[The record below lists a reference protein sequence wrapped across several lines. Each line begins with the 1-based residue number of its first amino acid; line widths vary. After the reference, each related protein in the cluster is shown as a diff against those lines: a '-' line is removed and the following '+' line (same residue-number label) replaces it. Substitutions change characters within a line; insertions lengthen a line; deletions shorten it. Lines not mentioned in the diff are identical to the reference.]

1 MKYCVVVSTAF
12 SFIQAI
18 EQALRLVLDPWELKE
33 AVSYAQAEELLETYP
48 VQAVLVD
55 EATMPSSPAAFF
67 RSNVE
72 RYGETWFVS
81 VGESQYPG
89 ALRLELPIEK
99 ETFGFF
105 MQQRRTQENQQT
117 PAWVREYMGNIYP
130 ILLTHFWNGLLNRWV
145 KSDRTMIMMAAR
157 RMNMSNLENTHILPI
172 LMKTVHN
179 NKVAANYDEAT
190 RDHLF
195 FQELLR
201 DHVLMDDHAGA
212 AMDRFSQKW
221 AIIYYSDMYPVSI
234 QELKKRCTEAADVA
248 ENSNWLL
255 SFYIGHPCLPEELL
269 SQWEKLEEISE
280 EDVGYSSRV
289 VQLETS
295 NHRQLAQLPEMSQW
309 RVLLEQG
316 RCTEVQEGI
325 SSFIM
330 RLASEDL
337 LDAQWLSRFRDDF
350 LLEIYR
356 ALQIHGIP
364 AEKIMTEQLAGEE
377 FNRSVSSV
385 KQFQGWLQVILGN
398 MAEFL
403 ETETPDTLVKKA
415 QKYILQNLDQ
425 PLSRDDIAAHV
436 FISSGYLGRIFKK
449 ELNVSLSEYV
459 YIERMKLAAKMLE
472 QSDLYVT
479 SIALNVGF
487 SNFPYFSTQF
497 KKFTGLTPVEYR
509 KKYREKPDDGEA

>member
-12 SFIQAI
+12 SFIQNV

-33 AVSYAQAEELLETYP
+33 AVSYDQAAELLEAYP
-48 VQAVLVD
+48 IQAVLVD
-55 EATMPSSPAAFF
+55 EATMPFSPAAFF
-67 RSNVE
+67 RSCVE
-72 RYGETWFVS
+72 QYDETWFVS
-81 VGESQYPG
+81 VGENQYPG
-89 ALRLELPIEK
+89 ALHLEVPLEK
-99 ETFGFF
+99 ETLGFF
-105 MQQRRTQENQQT
+105 MQQKRTPENQQT
-117 PAWVREYMGNIYP
+117 PAWVREYLGNIYP
-130 ILLTHFWNGLLNRWV
+130 ILLTHLWNGLLNRWV

-157 RMNMSNLENTHILPI
+157 RMNMPNLENTHILPI

-195 FQELLR
+195 FQELVQE
-201 DHVLMDDHAGA
+201 HVLIDEHAGA
-212 AMDRFSQKW
+212 TMDRFSQKW

-234 QELKKRCTEAADVA
+234 QELKDRCRGAAKAA
-248 ENSNWLL
+248 ENNNWLL
-255 SFYIGHPCLPEELL
+255 GFYIGHPCLPEQLL

-289 VQLETS
+289 VQLETP
-295 NHRQLAQLPEMSQW
+295 NHKQLAQHPEMSQW

-316 RCTEVQEGI
+316 RCMEVLEGVSGVI
-325 SSFIM
+325 L
-330 RLASEDL
+330 RLAREDR

-364 AEKIMTEQLAGEE
+364 AEKVLTEQLAGEE

-385 KQFQGWLQVILGN
+385 QQFHGWLQVILGN

-425 PLSRDDIAAHV
+425 PLSRDDVAAHV
-436 FISSGYLGRIFKK
+436 FISSGYLGRMFKK
-449 ELNVSLSEYV
+449 ELNMSLSEYV
-459 YIERMKLAAKMLE
+459 YTERMKLAAKMLE

-479 SIALNVGF
+479 SVALNVGF

-497 KKFTGLTPVEYR
+497 KRFTGLTPVEYR
-509 KKYREKPDDGEA
+509 KKYREKA